1 MKKNSA
7 LTAVIGTIVLTAI
20 LGINL
25 SAQTPTPAP
34 SPQTKSAPAAFD
46 EWSDDFSGEK
56 LDETKWEKFSFE
68 GASGGKLE
76 VKDGEVRIRAS
87 NRTRAGVRSVKT
99 FSGERFIAE
108 AQVARVGAAYPEP
121 GSKASTIGFAALT
134 ILFDGSGRNRIE
146 WILTSEGTF
155 EAWAVTDG
163 RGERLDNRNLGTK
176 MKNPV
181 LSVVRRG
188 DEFLFVINSADGKP
202 EDAQIGLT
210 KTIKNMPK
218 SFHLMLYGFGSSE
231 NNWSSARVVVA
242 K

>member
-1 MKKNSA
+1 MKKKSA
-7 LTAVIGTIVLTAI
+7 LTIWAIIFTITLA
-20 LGINL
+20 INL

-34 SPQTKSAPAAFD
+34 QTKATPQFE
-46 EWSDDFSGEK
+46 EWKDDFSGEK

-76 VKDGEVRIRAS
+76 VTGGEVRIRSAGK
-87 NRTRAGVRSVKT
+87 TRAGIRSVKT
-99 FSGERFIAE
+99 FSGDRFIAE
-108 AQVARVGAAYPEP
+108 ANVAKVGAAYPDP

-134 ILFDGSGRNRIE
+134 ILFDSSGRNRIE

-188 DEFLFVINSADGKP
+188 DEFLFVINSADGRA
-202 EDAQIGLT
+202 EEAQIGLT

-218 SFHLMLYGFGSSE
+218 SFHLMLYGYGSSE